1 MSNAAAAPENSFIA
15 NASFTRAPL
24 NSRVPPV
31 SPHRLAG
38 KRKEKPRSS
47 SAAALGAHSQ
57 AQARKPSQVR
67 ASDRYGDEEDEED
80 EVPDSGSVIEE
91 EEVDEETRV
100 KQDKLRRR
108 QLGLEKEPLEG
119 LSAELQEA
127 LISEDLLYVLTVSS
141 GARSRLGSRRD
152 ADPFGDLRRVSKVAT
167 SSSTRPTH
175 RRMTMNVCKARNSS
189 STRSSVR
196 ARARALLCRD
206 TTPLRCLRRP
216 SSFAQIPV
224 SLVSSSASSLSR
236 PITRRSRLSSR
247 STRCS
252 NMAR

>member
-1 MSNAAAAPENSFIA
+1 MNAAAAPPENSFIA
-15 NASFTRAPL
+15 DASFTRAPL

-38 KRKEKPRSS
+38 KRKEKARS
-47 SAAALGAHSQ
+47 SAAAAHAPHPQ
-57 AQARKPSQVR
+57 AQARRSSQAR
-67 ASDRYGDEEDEED
+67 AGDRYGDEEDEED
-80 EVPDSGSVIEE
+80 DVPDSGSVIEE

-152 ADPFGDLRRVSKVAT
+152 ADPVGDLRRASRVVT
-167 SSSTRPTH
+167 SSSTRPTR
-175 RRMTMNVCKARNSS
+175 RRMTMNACKALNSS
-189 STRSSVR
+189 STRNSVR
-196 ARARALLCRD
+196 ARGTLCRD
-206 TTPLRCLRRP
+206 FTPSPLLITGVFRP
-216 SSFAQIPV
+216 H
-224 SLVSSSASSLSR
+224 
-236 PITRRSRLSSR
+236 RSPHR
-247 STRCS
+247 
-252 NMAR
+252 